1 MNRRQDIGAKEEAAA
16 PEAASKKRL
25 KFTAGTEDDDDE
37 ELIMDD
43 PKGAET
49 LPGLATSRP
58 MRRSAAQ
65 SLKKM
70 KIDEEQQVREL
81 LQGSARYDAGS

>member
-16 PEAASKKRL
+16 PEAASKKRV

-43 PKGAET
+43 PKGTET

-70 KIDEEQQVREL
+70 KIDEEQ
-81 LQGSARYDAGS
+81 